1 VSVRG
6 VSIAAVEGVGAGE
19 VWVGL
24 ARTRKSDAEVE
35 SDFADGERF
44 SVKRD
49 LDTGEAMRVW
59 SSGNVTWRAS
69 RFGRCS

>member
-1 VSVRG
+1 MSVRG
-6 VSIAAVEGVGAGE
+6 VSLAAVEGVGAGE

-44 SVKRD
+44 IEKRD
-49 LDTGEAMRVW
+49 LDMGEAMRVW
-59 SSGNVTWRAS
+59 SSGNVTWSAS
-69 RFGRCS
+69 RFDRRS